1 MQAFVKSGT
10 PSNRTKYFRDLF
22 EEGCFTLTSSTHMS
36 QLIPFVI
43 GKEYKSVSREILGK
57 ELSIIFDGTTRD
69 GEALAVLARFVQDWD
84 VKVGLMRFQLV
95 KSSVNDDKLATIII
109 EVLHRKLNVPQGCV
123 LAAMSGTERQS
134 TPRHYK
140 HCLCCTRK
148 CLTLGASPTF

>member
-10 PSNRTKYFRDLF
+10 PSNRKKYFRDLF

-69 GEALAVLARFVQDWD
+69 GEALAVLARFVQD
-84 VKVGLMRFQLV
+84 
-95 KSSVNDDKLATIII
+95 
-109 EVLHRKLNVPQGCV
+109 
-123 LAAMSGTERQS
+123 
-134 TPRHYK
+134 
-140 HCLCCTRK
+140 
-148 CLTLGASPTF
+148 

>member
-1 MQAFVKSGT
+1 M
-10 PSNRTKYFRDLF
+10 KYFIDLF
-22 EEGCFTLTSSTHMS
+22 EEGRFTLTSSTHMS
-36 QLIPFVI
+36 QQLIPFVLRE
-43 GKEYKSVSREILGK
+43 EYKSISREILGK

-95 KSSVNDDKLATIII
+95 KSSVNDDKLACIII
-109 EVLHRKLNVPQGCV
+109 EVLHRKLNIPQGCF

-140 HCLCCTRK
+140 HSLCCTHK